1 MDRSCG
7 RRKELK
13 GRKRAKIKKN
23 DQVVVIAGRDK
34 GKRGRVLAVAPVT
47 GKVKVE
53 GSGMIKR
60 HQKAAGNRGGGI
72 IDKEAWIDISNVQM
86 IAPQSGKATRVRCQ
100 IEGDGTKS
108 RVAAASGRTWV
119 TLDRATL
126 GLSRRSATGAD
137 TLR

>member
-1 MDRSCG
+1 V
-7 RRKELK
+7 
-13 GRKRAKIKKN
+13 KIKKN

-34 GKRGRVLAVAPVT
+34 GKRGRVLEVSPVK

-86 IAPQSGKATRVRCQ
+86 LDSQSGKPTRVRYQ
-100 IEGDGTKS
+100 VESDGTKI
-108 RVAAASGRTWV
+108 RVAAASGHS
-119 TLDRATL
+119 LEK
-126 GLSRRSATGAD
+126 
-137 TLR
+137 